1 MIIVEKM
8 KRIFAPSQ
16 KIRNSLEYDT
26 YSDNV
31 VDTILSF
38 AMTFEQYKI
47 VFKYMKIVR
56 LLYDHC
62 EIGSYHSPTC
72 LILRSAPLFSDLLQS
87 NGPAEL
93 GLVSLLASPGPILQ
107 KTQIL

>member
-31 VDTILSF
+31 LDTILSF
-38 AMTFEQYKI
+38 AMTFE
-47 VFKYMKIVR
+47 
-56 LLYDHC
+56 
-62 EIGSYHSPTC
+62 
-72 LILRSAPLFSDLLQS
+72 
-87 NGPAEL
+87 
-93 GLVSLLASPGPILQ
+93 
-107 KTQIL
+107 